1 MPDKK
6 FTRRDF
12 VGRTTAAAASALVST
27 TLPILYETSEKANC
41 ENHFPHSSCDEF
53 IREVE
58 RLPVEEPYAYHK
70 YLSTAPV
77 HIHRRDRGA
86 RRERNEMYV
95 PDEGWSIT
103 WNPES
108 MDVLKQAVYDFQDY
122 LITSHDVKVSVK
134 ENQLK
139 SWQHIRKSIIVGT
152 IKQMPQLGID
162 LENEKD
168 YVVQVARERIVVCG
182 TTERGAMFGLYNLE
196 ARMNLREAPFLP
208 LKLNSVR
215 RSLYDTRM
223 VFSWMGWMEF
233 PDQLLSRLVH
243 DGFDG
248 IYASAYANPN
258 GDVTTAETSTEFYA
272 RLLFRIRRQ
281 DPAQVHDLIRRASR
295 FGIKVYAPV
304 IYQYLGTPESESGLR
319 TLVRNIV
326 NEFPEIRG
334 YILLTEGFWYGT
346 WGGGH
351 GASRAYLEE
360 WAVKWSQAVGI
371 VEEECH
377 RINPSIEILPWEYNI
392 DFRPENVDVKRF
404 FIRQLPQETIPLL
417 TFENGKRF
425 EIDGMKGYLRDY
437 SLSQTGPAE
446 VTAGQINEAES
457 RGMKVYSKVD
467 TFATWQFGTMPYLP
481 CPRQWLN
488 RYDALEKSGI
498 KGTLESWSSGYK
510 PNFICELR
518 AWTCWS
524 DSLSGDELLRL
535 TAQRIFGRAG
545 ADKAIAAWDCFSQ
558 AIRLVPDTGPNMG
571 NNNSAGNPIF
581 FDVPPLRT
589 CTYYHS
595 WTDFDK
601 WRGYFGGQLNP
612 YWPFTVSRM
621 VFYPDFTNTTNKAE
635 EYARLATGVEADEK
649 TRILPVFL
657 KYLNLAAG
665 KMEEGL
671 KLYREAA
678 LSGPPAKRQDA
689 VREVI
694 IAEQMTRMM
703 RSNCAILEFEDLRLK
718 LCAEKGSDKRSE
730 ILNRME
736 SILQDEI
743 SRTELTLLAVT
754 RDSRLGFQFE
764 QDYVFTPYSLKEKLA
779 LLNKT
784 LNKLLHEA
792 GGKPDIKSRLNS

>member
-1 MPDKK
+1 MQNKK

-12 VGRTTAAAASALVST
+12 ISRSTAAAAGTVVARAFSK
-27 TLPILYETSEKANC
+27 PDKTSEKKIC
-41 ENHFPHSSCDEF
+41 ENLIPHYPDDEF
-53 IREVE
+53 IQEVE
-58 RLPVEEPYAYHK
+58 KLPGEEPYAYHK

-77 HIHRRDRGA
+77 HIHRRDPGT
-86 RRERNEMYV
+86 RREKNEMSV
-95 PDEGWSIT
+95 PDEGWSIV

-108 MDVLKQAVYDFQDY
+108 SEVLKQTVYDFQDY
-122 LITSHDVKVSVK
+122 LSTSQDVKVSVK
-134 ENQLK
+134 ENPLK
-139 SWQHIRKSIIVGT
+139 NWQHIRKSIIVGT
-152 IKQMPQLGID
+152 AEQMPQLHKD

-168 YVVQVARERIVVCG
+168 YVIQVAKDRIIVCG
-182 TTERGAMFGLYNLE
+182 TSERGAMFGIYNLE
-196 ARMNLREAPFLP
+196 SRMNLREAPFLP
-208 LKLNSVR
+208 LKLHTVR
-215 RSLYDTRM
+215 KSIYNTRM

-233 PDQLLSRLVH
+233 PDKLLSQLVH
-243 DGFDG
+243 DGFDS

-258 GDVTTAETSTEFYA
+258 GDITTAETSTEFYA

-295 FGIKVYAPV
+295 FGIKVYAPI

-319 TLVRNIV
+319 KLIRNIV
-326 NEFPEIRG
+326 NEFPDIHG
-334 YILLTEGFWYGT
+334 YILLTEGFWYRN

-351 GASRAYLEE
+351 GASREYLED
-360 WAVKWSQAVGI
+360 WAVNWSHAVGI

-404 FIRQLPQETIPLL
+404 FIKQLPRDTIPML

-425 EIDGMKGYLRDY
+425 ELDGMKGFLRDY
-437 SLSQTGPAE
+437 SISQVGPAE
-446 VTAGQINEAES
+446 VTAGQIDEAGK

-481 CPRQWLN
+481 CPQQWLN
-488 RYDALEKSGI
+488 RYNALEKSGV

-524 DSLSGDELLRL
+524 DSLPSDELLRL
-535 TAQRIFGRAG
+535 AAQRIFGREG
-545 ADKAIAAWDCFSQ
+545 VEKAIAAWDCFSH

-589 CTYYHS
+589 CTFIHS

-601 WRGYFGGQLNP
+601 WRSYFGGQLNP

-621 VFYPDFTNTTNKAE
+621 VFYPDFTNKTNKAE
-635 EYARLATGVEADEK
+635 EYARLATGIEAGEEIL
-649 TRILPVFL
+649 ILPVFL

-678 LSGPPAKRQDA
+678 LSSPAAKRQNA

-694 IAEQMTRMM
+694 VAEQMTRMM
-703 RSNCAILEFEDLRLK
+703 RSSYAILEFEDLRLK
-718 LCAEKGSDKRSE
+718 LWKEKDAGKKIK
-730 ILNRME
+730 ILNKME
-736 SILQDEI
+736 DILQDEI
-743 SRTELTLLAVT
+743 SRTEFTLLAVT

-779 LLNKT
+779 LLKDT
-784 LNKLLHEA
+784 LTRQLAEA
-792 GGKPDIKSRLNS
+792 RKK

>member
-1 MPDKK
+1 MPYKR

-12 VGRTTAAAASALVST
+12 ISRSTAAAAGTVVSGAF
-27 TLPILYETSEKANC
+27 PVPDETGEMTIPDNQFS
-41 ENHFPHSSCDEF
+41 HFPDDEF
-53 IREVE
+53 IKEIE
-58 RLPVEEPYAYHK
+58 RLPVEESYGYHK

-77 HIHRRDRGA
+77 HIHRRDPGA
-86 RRERNEMYV
+86 MREKNEMSV
-95 PDEGWSIT
+95 ADEGWSIV
-103 WNPES
+103 WDPES
-108 MDVLKQAVYDFQDY
+108 SDVLKQAVYDFQDY
-122 LITSHDVKVSVK
+122 MITSQDVKVFVK

-139 SWQHIRKSIIVGT
+139 DWQHIRKSIIVGT
-152 IKQMPQLGID
+152 VKQMPQLGKD

-168 YVVQVARERIVVCG
+168 YVIQVAKDRIVVCG
-182 TTERGAMFGLYNLE
+182 TAERGAMFGLYNLE

-215 RSLYDTRM
+215 KSIYDTRM
-223 VFSWMGWMEF
+223 VLSWMGWMEF
-233 PDQLLSRLVH
+233 PDQLLSHLVH
-243 DGFDG
+243 DGFDS

-272 RLLFRIRRQ
+272 RLLFRLRKQ
-281 DPAQVHDLIRRASR
+281 DPAQVHDLIRRASI
-295 FGIKVYAPV
+295 FGIKVYAPI

-319 TLVRNIV
+319 RLVRNIV

-334 YILLTEGFWYGT
+334 YILLTEGFWYMK

-351 GASRAYLEE
+351 GASREYIED
-360 WAVKWSQAVGI
+360 WAIKWSQAVGI

-392 DFRPENVDVKRF
+392 DFRPENVDAKRF
-404 FIRQLPQETIPLL
+404 FIKQLPRNTIPML

-425 EIDGMKGYLRDY
+425 EMDGMKGYLRDY
-437 SLSQTGPAE
+437 SLSQVGPAE
-446 VTAGQINEAES
+446 VTAGQIDEAGK

-481 CPRQWLN
+481 CPQQFLN
-488 RYDALEKSGI
+488 RYYALERSGI

-524 DSLSGDELLRL
+524 DPLSGDELLRL
-535 TAQRIFGRAG
+535 TAQRIFGREG
-545 ADKAIAAWDCFSQ
+545 VEKAIAAWDCFSQ

-581 FDVPPLRT
+581 LDVPPLRT
-589 CTYYHS
+589 CTFYHS
-595 WTDFDK
+595 WTDSDK
-601 WRGYFGGQLNP
+601 WKGYFGGQLNP
-612 YWPFTVSRM
+612 YWPFTVNRM
-621 VFYPDFTNTTNKAE
+621 VFYPDFTNKTNKAE
-635 EYARLATGVEADEK
+635 EYARLATGIEADEK
-649 TRILPVFL
+649 TVILPVFL

-678 LSGPPAKRQDA
+678 LSSPPTKHRNA

-694 IAEQMTRMM
+694 VAEQMKCMM
-703 RSNCAILEFEDLRLK
+703 RSNHAILEFEDLRLK
-718 LCAEKGSDKRSE
+718 LMTDNDPGKKSE
-730 ILNRME
+730 ILSRMKN
-736 SILQDEI
+736 ILKDEI

-779 LLNKT
+779 LLDVT
-784 LNKLLHEA
+784 LNKLLPEA
-792 GGKPDIKSRLNS
+792 GRRKG